1 MLLRPTSVIIA
12 TTCAVGLGILVAPF
26 VTGQHAYGASAWA
39 TVIVAQVVAAILNSV
54 LFLIPGGAV
63 WLVARKR
70 RPTLCSVA
78 IIAWCVSY
86 FGLLWLLFLNAC
98 CE

>member
-1 MLLRPTSVIIA
+1 
-12 TTCAVGLGILVAPF
+12 VGLSILVAPF
-26 VTGQHAYGASAWA
+26 VTGGRVYGASAWT

-54 LFLIPGGAV
+54 LFLISGGAI
-63 WLVARKR
+63 WLAARKR

-86 FGLLWLLFLNAC
+86 FGLLWLLFLKAC